1 MRSRDG
7 EMNAKR
13 VELVTPVH
21 NRRDITL
28 QCLRSLSRI
37 DRTGLDI
44 NVTVVDDGSTDGS
57 GDAIRSQFPDVQVIR
72 GDGNLWYTAGTNLG
86 VKAVLQRD
94 PDYILCFNDDS
105 IFDEKAIGALVDCA
119 ERNPRSVIGALLL
132 LWDEPH
138 RVFQVAPFWDTFRG
152 GWQHR
157 TKQTVWTVPE
167 VEFPVEMIVGN
178 CVLYPREVFETFGLP
193 DPKISAQYGDAE
205 FTTRIRKAGWN
216 LLIEP
221 RARVFCKPNDPARSV
236 FSLGLRNAMNALFI
250 DQRHGNNL
258 IHQFR
263 QLRHTGPSRLA
274 GNAAFFL
281 FYLNLLWKKIG
292 KPSEH
297 ETDLA
302 ADDDRK
308 SPKLR

>member
-1 MRSRDG
+1 
-7 EMNAKR
+7 MNAKR

-44 NVTVVDDGSTDGS
+44 HIIVVDDGSTDGT
-57 GDAIRSQFPDVQVIR
+57 GDAIRDQFPDVQVIR

-86 VKAVLQRD
+86 IKAALGRN
-94 PDYILCFNDDS
+94 PDFILCFNDDS
-105 IFDEKAIGALVDCA
+105 IFDEKAVRALVECA
-119 ERNPRSVIGALLL
+119 ERNPGSVVGALLL
-132 LWDEPH
+132 LWDQPH
-138 RVFQVAPFWDTFRG
+138 RIFQVAPIWRTFRG

-157 TKQTVWTVPE
+157 SQQTVWTVPSE
-167 VEFPVEMIVGN
+167 EFSVEMIVGN
-178 CVLYPREVFETFGLP
+178 CVLYPKKAFDIFGLP

-205 FTTRIRKAGWN
+205 FTTRIRRAEWN

-221 RARVFCKPNDPARSV
+221 RARVFCKPNDLSRSV
-236 FSLGLRNAMNALFI
+236 FSRGLGKALNALFI

-263 QLRHTGPSRLA
+263 QLWHTGPTRAA
-274 GNAAFFL
+274 GGAAFFL
-281 FYLNLLWKKIG
+281 FYANLLLRKAFN
-292 KPSEH
+292 
-297 ETDLA
+297 LA
-302 ADDDRK
+302 PAKEQPLKEFLARDHRTM
-308 SPKLR
+308 R